1 MQTFN
6 LQLWIRVLWTL
17 ALFVSVGRAQN
28 GDRPGEEQPPLPA
41 HIQAPPAPPLS
52 PEDALKTFRLQPGF
66 HIELVASEPMIESP
80 VALAFDPD
88 GRVWVVEMR
97 GFMPNA
103 DGIGEDAPVGRI
115 SVLED
120 VDGDG
125 RMDKRTIFLDGL
137 VMPRALVLV
146 RDGALVAEPPHLWFC
161 RDTNG
166 DGKCDEKIE
175 VANDYATEADPKLG
189 SKMNPE
195 HSANSLMWA
204 MDNWIYSANYTTRFR
219 NVDGSW
225 QREPTVSRG
234 QWGLTQD
241 DAGRLFH
248 NSNSDPLR
256 ADLLPS
262 QYASRNPNLRSATG
276 VNFQVAKD
284 LAVWPI
290 RVNPGVNRGYQ
301 KGQLR
306 EDGRLATYTGACGPC
321 IYRGENFPGEFRG
334 AAFICEPTGNLIRCE
349 RLTESDGFISSTNA
363 FPQAEFLASTDE
375 RFRPVNLYTGPDG
388 ALYVVDMYRGILQ
401 HRMYLTSYLRKQSLS
416 RGLDKAVD
424 RGRIYRIVA
433 DGHAPGGKPALSKAD
448 SATLVK
454 TLAHPNGWWRD
465 TAQRLLIERA
475 DAKVVSDLQKL
486 AAAGQESMARLHA
499 LWTLEGM
506 NQLDTSVLEAALEDS
521 SSKVQAAAIRM
532 SGSFLKTSDSALL
545 KKVIALASVSNA
557 DALIQLGA
565 TLGEVK
571 NPAADEALSLL
582 LARGATNALI
592 RDAVISGLRD
602 RELEFLQKFCG
613 DTNWSESTPARGQ
626 TLAALARCVFNAG
639 KTDSMNGLL
648 ELTAKQ
654 SAASWKQLA
663 LLDGLADAVPPK
675 VAGKPANIRA
685 LKFDV
690 EPAGLIELKKVDRA
704 EIRER
709 VEKISSLFTWPGK
722 PGSQPEVAAKPLT
735 AEEQERF
742 KAGKELY
749 LISCGAC
756 HQPTGLGQEG
766 LAPGLV
772 DSEWVLGSEQRL
784 IRITLQGVRG
794 PLTVKGKVFSLE
806 MPTLAVFNDEQLAS
820 VLTYVR
826 REWGH
831 TAAPIA
837 PATVA
842 KIRAETEKREEAW
855 TEVELLRVP

>member
-1 MQTFN
+1 M
-6 LQLWIRVLWTL
+6 WIRVIGMLV
-17 ALFVSVGRAQN
+17 AFASVGHAQN
-28 GDRPGEEQPPLPA
+28 GDRPGEEQPALPA

-52 PEDALKTFRLQPGF
+52 PEDALKSFRLQPGF
-66 HIELVASEPMIESP
+66 RIDLVASDPMIESP

-88 GRVWVVEMR
+88 GRLWVLEMR

-103 DGIGEDAPVGRI
+103 DGIGEDAPVGRV

-137 VMPRALVLV
+137 VMPRALALV
-146 RDGALVAEPPHLWFC
+146 RGGALIAEPPHLWFC

-195 HSANSLMWA
+195 HSANGLMWA

-225 QREPTVSRG
+225 HREPTVSRG

-241 DAGRLFH
+241 DFGRIFH

-256 ADLLPS
+256 ADLVPS
-262 QYASRNPNLRSATG
+262 QYLSRNPNLRGAVG

-306 EDGRLATYTGACGPC
+306 DDGRLATYTGACGPC
-321 IYRGENFPGEFRG
+321 IYRGENFPKEFSG
-334 AAFICEPTGNLIRCE
+334 AAFVCEPTGNLIRCE
-349 RLTESDGFISSTNA
+349 RLTESDGFILSTNA

-388 ALYVVDMYRGILQ
+388 GLYVVDMYRGILQ

-416 RGLDKAVD
+416 RALDKAVD

-433 DGHAPGGKPALSKAD
+433 DGRPLNRKPALSNA
-448 SATLVK
+448 SGATLVA
-454 TLAHPNGWWRD
+454 TLAHSNGWWRD

-475 DAKVVSDLQKL
+475 DAKVVPDLKEL
-486 AAAGQESMARLHA
+486 VASGKEALARLHA
-499 LWTLEGM
+499 LWTLDGLGRLDARTLEGA
-506 NQLDTSVLEAALEDS
+506 LDDTSP
-521 SSKVQAAAIRM
+521 KVQAAAIRLAEP
-532 SGSFLKTSDSALL
+532 FLKTGDSQAATLWN
-545 KKVIALASVSNA
+545 KTVARAASQDA
-557 DALIQLGA
+557 DVLIQLGA
-565 TLGEVK
+565 TLSETKGTV
-571 NPAADEALSLL
+571 ADQALSSL

-592 RDAVISGLRD
+592 REAVISGLRD
-602 RELEFLQKFCG
+602 RELEFLERLS
-613 DTNWSESTPARGQ
+613 TEASWMESTPARVQ
-626 TLAALARCVFNAG
+626 TFATLARCVLNTA
-639 KTDSMNGLL
+639 KADKLNGLL
-648 ELTAKQ
+648 SLAAKQ
-654 SAASWKQLA
+654 PAAAWKQMA
-663 LLDGLADAVPPK
+663 LLNGLAEAVPPK
-675 VAGKPANIRA
+675 VAGKPANVR
-685 LKFDV
+685 LVKFEA
-690 EPAGLIELKKVDRA
+690 EPTGLTELKKIERA

-709 VEKISSLFTWPGK
+709 VEQISSLFTWPGK
-722 PGSQPEVAAKPLT
+722 PGSLPEVVAQPLT

-766 LAPGLV
+766 LAPGLL

-794 PLTVKGKVFSLE
+794 PLTVKGKVYSLE
-806 MPTLAVFNDEQLAS
+806 MPTLAVFNDDQLAC

-831 TAAPIA
+831 TAAPVA
-837 PATVA
+837 PATIA
-842 KIRAETEKREEAW
+842 KIRAATEKREEAW
-855 TEVELLRVP
+855 TEAELLKLP